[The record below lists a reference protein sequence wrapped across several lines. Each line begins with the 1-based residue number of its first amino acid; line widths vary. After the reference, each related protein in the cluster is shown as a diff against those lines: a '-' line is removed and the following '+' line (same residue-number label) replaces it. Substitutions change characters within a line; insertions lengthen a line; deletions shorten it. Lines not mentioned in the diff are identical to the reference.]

1 MDLFEP
7 IFNVG
12 YPSRW
17 KPSYTISI
25 CKDDMKNSENLID
38 YDTFKR
44 PNRAIIVRS
53 KAGRLQPAAC
63 QRQGYKEKT

>member
-1 MDLFEP
+1 
-7 IFNVG
+7 
-12 YPSRW
+12 
-17 KPSYTISI
+17 
-25 CKDDMKNSENLID
+25 MKNSENLID